1 MNRPKRPD
9 PQVYAKLRPAASEA
23 LPKLV
28 HDGVL
33 PDPKVVFM
41 QKLAR
46 MTILGLLSG
55 LLLGLAGCAAMMR
68 TPPVPGDT
76 LETVRAKFG
85 EPSAI
90 HALPSGQVLEY
101 ATGPFGQFT
110 WMARMGPDG
119 RLLAFEQVLG
129 ELGFGRIKIDQA
141 SKAEVALTLG
151 RPAERSYLAL
161 SDLEVWSYRYK
172 ESGVWNSMMHV
183 HFDRNGIVRKMISGP
198 DPMYEEKRGFFRD

>member
-1 MNRPKRPD
+1 MR
-9 PQVYAKLRPAASEA
+9 
-23 LPKLV
+23 KLV
-28 HDGVL
+28 
-33 PDPKVVFM
+33 KVAILSAL
-41 QKLAR
+41 LA
-46 MTILGLLSG
+46 LG
-55 LLLGLAGCAAMMR
+55 GCAAMMR

-76 LETVRAKFG
+76 LEVVRAKFG
-85 EPSAI
+85 EPTAV

-101 ATGPFGQFT
+101 ATGPYGQFT

-119 RLLAFEQVLG
+119 KLLAFEQVLG
-129 ELGFGRIKIDQA
+129 DLGFGRIKID
-141 SKAEVALTLG
+141 KATRADVMATVG

-183 HFDRNGIVRKMISGP
+183 HFDRTGIVRKMISGP